1 LDLDFI
7 QKKSFNFDEA
17 IGLKEAVKTAP
28 FS

>member
-1 LDLDFI
+1 LRLDFI
-7 QKKSFNFDEA
+7 QKKLFNFNEI